1 MRQCGGVALTALLL
15 GTACSSLGNPKER
28 VLIPAGASVS
38 AIADSLH
45 AHRIISS
52 RGWFRFLARI
62 QRADRRLQSGS
73 YELRKSMGGIAA
85 LRALTSG
92 RASLIRLTI
101 PEGFTL
107 LDMAETAEREL
118 AIPRDSFLAA
128 SRDTALLREFGVRG
142 ESLEG
147 FLRPETYFFAK
158 GVPAGVVVR
167 EMAGTFKSDWNP
179 GWDLAAQGQG
189 LDRTG
194 FVTLASIVE
203 GEARADEDRPL
214 IAGVLRN
221 RLKLGMPLQADAT
234 IQYAMQQRRGE
245 RKLRMY
251 EKDYAYPSPY
261 NTYLHPGLPPG
272 PIGAPSHKS
281 LEAVANPAAVPFL
294 YYVAG
299 PDGKH
304 IFSRSYAEHLRA
316 VARLRRR

>member
-1 MRQCGGVALTALLL
+1 M
-15 GTACSSLGNPKER
+15 
-28 VLIPAGASVS
+28 S

-45 AHRIISS
+45 AHHIISS

-62 QRADRRLQSGS
+62 QRSDRRLQSGS

-92 RASLIRLTI
+92 RAALTRLTI

-251 EKDYAYPSPY
+251 EKDYGYPSPY

-281 LEAVANPAAVPFL
+281 LEAVANPAPIPFL

-304 IFSRSYAEHLRA
+304 IFSRTYAEHLRA
-316 VARLRRR
+316 VARVRRR

>member
-1 MRQCGGVALTALLL
+1 VRIGAAGASVLLL
-15 GTACSSLGNPKER
+15 AGCNGALGNPKER
-28 VLIPAGASVS
+28 VLIPSGAGVS

-73 YELRKSMGGIAA
+73 YELRKRMGGIAA

-118 AIPRDSFLAA
+118 SIPRDSFLAA

-158 GVPAGVVVR
+158 GVPSGLVVR
-167 EMAGTFKSDWNP
+167 EMAGTFKSDWSP
-179 GWDLAAQGQG
+179 AWDLAAQGQG

-251 EKDYAYPSPY
+251 QKDYAYPSPY

-281 LEAVANPAAVPFL
+281 LEAVANPAPVPFL

-304 IFSRSYAEHLRA
+304 IFSRTYAEHLRA
-316 VARLRRR
+316 VARVRRQ